1 MCISFQIIR
10 DMDPKFYKWPWNLGS
25 GSSLDARG
33 NEVTSFDKII
43 NIDLYIHE
51 CDASVKIKDG

>member
-1 MCISFQIIR
+1 M
-10 DMDPKFYKWPWNLGS
+10 GS

-51 CDASVKIKDG
+51 FDASVKVKDG